1 MAENEPSEDMF
12 RRILVNQRA
21 IMEQNQKIL
30 QQQEQ
35 ARVEE
40 RERAAIRQEKIP
52 LILKVGHA
60 ISQYF

>member
-40 RERAAIRQEKIP
+40 RP
-52 LILKVGHA
+52 LRTKK
-60 ISQYF
+60 FP